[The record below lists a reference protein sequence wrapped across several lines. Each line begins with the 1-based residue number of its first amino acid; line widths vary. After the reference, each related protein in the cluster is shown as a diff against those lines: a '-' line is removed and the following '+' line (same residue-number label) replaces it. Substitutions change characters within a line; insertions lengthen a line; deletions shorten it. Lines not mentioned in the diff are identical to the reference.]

1 MISAYECILNAVQ
14 CNITILTTKSKW
26 YSWSAAFIWF
36 CWLGAHFT
44 TLLACSSMM
53 VPGMFWSYDWAVY
66 CTTLMYLSQSFR
78 HPPPPPLPP
87 ISTVNS
93 LRQALGRLHG
103 SHGWVAG
110 IDIHGSVMSRGW
122 LITVEVPGYP
132 THPSSIQH
140 DVVAN
145 IYFLLLY
152 S

>member
-1 MISAYECILNAVQ
+1 MLTVNIVEMISAYECILNAVQ

-78 HPPPPPLPP
+78 HPPPPP
-87 ISTVNS
+87 
-93 LRQALGRLHG
+93 
-103 SHGWVAG
+103 
-110 IDIHGSVMSRGW
+110 
-122 LITVEVPGYP
+122 
-132 THPSSIQH
+132 PS
-140 DVVAN
+140 
-145 IYFLLLY
+145 LLLTHWDRHLGDFMDLMAGLQGLTFMGVLCLGAGWSQWRSLDIRHTHLPY
-152 S
+152 SMM